1 MDTGLPDFELLLRE
15 ALDTVAAGDSASG
28 MIAQLRATVSAQR
41 ALERVR
47 VGFVASLLRSG
58 EFAARGYKK
67 PESALANLLDI
78 SRGEARQLV
87 VAAES
92 VCPRVTLQGETV
104 EPALPA
110 TAAVFAGGEISV
122 RHVAAIASVMGS
134 RAAGRLAPH
143 EWAHA
148 EEHVAKLATLV
159 LPQQLFTQAS
169 EYIEL
174 LDQDGEPPSE
184 RPRVETNELRYTRH
198 PRGGGKIVARYDDP
212 VRFETILA
220 VIDAKSAPLTADDD
234 RTAAERQADALADV
248 CGFVA
253 EHGDKTVLPEHRP
266 TIAVTVQLTDLENRA
281 AAGCLAFGGTPTPE
295 ALRRMCCDANVIPVV
310 LGGSGQPL
318 DIGRRDRSIPVTIQ
332 VRAA

>member
-1 MDTGLPDFELLLRE
+1 MATGLPDFELLLRE
-15 ALDTVAAGDSASG
+15 ALSSVAVGSEPSALIS
-28 MIAQLRATVSAQR
+28 QLRATVSAQR

-92 VCPRVTLQGETV
+92 VCPRVALQGETV

-122 RHVAAIASVMGS
+122 RHVAAIASVLGA
-134 RAAGRLAPH
+134 RAAQRLAPH

-148 EEHVAKLATLV
+148 EEHVAKLATLA
-159 LPQQLFTQAS
+159 LPKQLFAQAN

-184 RPRVETNELRYTRH
+184 RPPGETNELRYTRH
-198 PRGGGKIVARYDDP
+198 PRGGGKIIVLYDDP

-234 RTAAERQADALADV
+234 RTAAERQ
-248 CGFVA
+248 
-253 EHGDKTVLPEHRP
+253 
-266 TIAVTVQLTDLENRA
+266 
-281 AAGCLAFGGTPTPE
+281 
-295 ALRRMCCDANVIPVV
+295 
-310 LGGSGQPL
+310 
-318 DIGRRDRSIPVTIQ
+318 
-332 VRAA
+332 